1 MTSLRLSVAPTSH
14 GERLDRF
21 LARAQTD
28 LSRSR
33 LQTLIRAGC
42 VRVNG
47 AAGKAGQ
54 RLREGAR
61 IEVELPAAP
70 PDSALEAEALELTI
84 VHEDADVMVVD
95 KPAGMVVHPGA
106 GVSRG
111 TLVQGLLQHAPTT
124 RGVGGPT
131 RPGIVHRLDKDTSGL
146 MLVAKTDRAH
156 RALVEAMRRREV
168 TRVYRA
174 LVWGD
179 PRRDGGE
186 IATELGRDPKQR
198 KRMAVVTRGGRPA
211 VTHWEVERRFGAATL
226 LRVRLE
232 TGRTHQI
239 RVHLEH
245 LGHPVV
251 GDPTYRGRP
260 KNLLSLRVGERSLA
274 TDLLA
279 ALPRQGLHAAE
290 IAFTHPTT
298 GERHRFMSPLPAD
311 LTRALARL
319 EAYVRGTS
327 QAT

>member
-1 MTSLRLSVAPTSH
+1 MTSLRLSVAPPSH

-28 LSRSR
+28 LSRNR
-33 LQTLIRAGC
+33 LQALIRAGR

-54 RLREGAR
+54 RLRDGDH
-61 IEVELPAAP
+61 IEVELPAVA
-70 PDSALEAEALELTI
+70 PDSPLEAEALELSV
-84 VHEDADVMVVD
+84 VHEDADVLVID
-95 KPAGMVVHPGA
+95 KPAGLVVHPGA

-111 TLVQGLLQHAPTT
+111 TLVHGLLHHVPAI
-124 RGVGGPT
+124 RGVGGAT

-156 RALVEAMRRREV
+156 RALVEALRRREV

-179 PRRDGGE
+179 PRREGGE
-186 IATELGRDPKQR
+186 IATPLGRDPRER
-198 KRMAVVTRGGRPA
+198 KRMAVVARGGRSA
-211 VTHWEVERRFGAATL
+211 VTHWEVERRFGAAAL

-245 LGHPVV
+245 LRHPVV
-251 GDPTYRGRP
+251 GDATYGGRP

-279 ALPRQGLHAAE
+279 ALPRQALHAAE
-290 IAFTHPTT
+290 IAFAHPMT
-298 GERHRFMSPLPAD
+298 GERHRFTSPLPAD
-311 LTRALARL
+311 LTRAIARL
-319 EAYVRGTS
+319 EAFVRGTS
-327 QAT
+327 LA